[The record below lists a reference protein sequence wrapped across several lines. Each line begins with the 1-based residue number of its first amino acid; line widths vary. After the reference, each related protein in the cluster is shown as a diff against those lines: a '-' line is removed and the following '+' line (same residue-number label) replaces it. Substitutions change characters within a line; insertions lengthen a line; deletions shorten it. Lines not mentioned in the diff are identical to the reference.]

1 MIPNSYRILKLR
13 SGEQIITEIK
23 SSGKKF
29 RVKRPMAMRSGVAM
43 DPLGGQKEFVIL
55 RDWLQHTQ
63 EIETSI
69 PEDFIV
75 TILRPSKEMSEM
87 YDEEKERADVNP
99 IMSNNMDIFNGTSFE
114 ELKKT
119 IQDELDNIQELE
131 EGDSS
136 TMKGKEEF
144 IVMSL
149 SLNFESLKKLFD
161 VGVINEDDFSEIAR
175 SFGETNHEEI
185 SGEKKYTKG
194 DGTEW
199 TDWSPFA
206 KDYLDNDESEENE

>member
-1 MIPNSYRILKLR
+1 MIPNSYRIMKLR

-43 DPLGGQKEFVIL
+43 DPLGGQKEFIIL

-87 YDEEKERADVNP
+87 YDEEKEKADVNP
-99 IMSNNMDIFNGTSFE
+99 IMSSNMDIFNSTSFE

-119 IQDELDNIQELE
+119 IQDELDNLDDMDERYSNTL
-131 EGDSS
+131 
-136 TMKGKEEF
+136 KGKDEF
-144 IVMSL
+144 IMMSL
-149 SLNFESLKKLFD
+149 SLNFETLKKLFD
-161 VGVINEDDFSEIAR
+161 VGVITEEDFSEIAR
-175 SFGETNHEEI
+175 GFGETNHEEI
-185 SGEKKYTKG
+185 SGETKYTKG

-199 TDWSPFA
+199 TDWSPFP
-206 KDYLDNDESEENE
+206 KDYLDNDGSENNE